1 MLFSH
6 NHAVQMTG
14 FLCCSSRYRVLCRFR
29 IHISVVG
36 MRREGVVC
44 VTWVWVVWVVSHDTR
59 VRSVSSYSTWR
70 AFSTCNTLQHTAT
83 HCNTLQHTATHCNT
97 LQHIISLVSSHPHVC
112 KSLSPSLSL
121 SICHST
127 LHSYRTYV
135 WPTIEVSHNTS
146 VITRVRCIYHTQGD
160 VSVVSQ
166 DTSEIY
172 VIIL

>member
-6 NHAVQMTG
+6 NHAVQMNG
-14 FLCCSSRYRVLCRFR
+14 FLCCSSRHRVLCRFR

-59 VRSVSSYSTWR
+59 VRSVSSYSTWLH
-70 AFSTCNTLQHTAT
+70 FLH
-83 HCNTLQHTATHCNT
+83 ATHCNT

-146 VITRVRCIYHTQGD
+146 VISRVRCIYHTQGD